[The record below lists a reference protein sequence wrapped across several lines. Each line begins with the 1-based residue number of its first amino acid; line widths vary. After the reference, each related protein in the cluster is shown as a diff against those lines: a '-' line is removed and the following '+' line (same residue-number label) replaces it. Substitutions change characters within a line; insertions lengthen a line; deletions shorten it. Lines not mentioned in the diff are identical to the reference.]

1 MCVFTERRLRD
12 YAKMQR
18 IPMKNERK
26 RKKKRSRILKRKG
39 EEGDLCRKCRKKK
52 KK

>member
-1 MCVFTERRLRD
+1 
-12 YAKMQR
+12 
-18 IPMKNERK
+18 MKNERK
-26 RKKKRSRILKRKG
+26 RKRKKKWSRILKRKG